1 MRSQEIPMQILH
13 DKKIFFLFLNLN
25 STFLQKLGFFDQ
37 KFAEFICQNMK
48 YFNHWIFFPPLITF
62 PTLRCQKIQFPW
74 ILFQRIRYLLSSH
87 MWSNHLFQQSIH
99 IHILRLPC
107 STNASLRPNEAA
119 AADYRMRTIIS
130 CSLYIF
136 TPFLK
141 TLSLFS
147 EIFFQKIQSFC
158 TASIHERFV
167 IKGGL

>member
-1 MRSQEIPMQILH
+1 MRSQEIPMQILMH
-13 DKKIFFLFLNLN
+13 FMTKIFFFPILK
-25 STFLQKLGFFDQ
+25 SVLQKLGFFDQ

-74 ILFQRIRYLLSSH
+74 LLFQQIRNLLSSH

-141 TLSLFS
+141 TMSLFS